1 MASPT
6 PEQTDGPDRPGDSE
20 AETDGEGQ
28 PVRRRPSRRVV
39 SLVAIPMIIAWTMSQ
54 FGQAIFPRLVE
65 DHPAWLLALNP
76 QNRYLAL
83 TAGQLDAWT
92 YYPVGFTRLLLTDPL
107 WFLIGYWYGDAAVAW
122 AERHTRSWGE
132 MLRQIQRWFGKA
144 AYPVIFIAPNSYI
157 CLFAG
162 AAGMPFR
169 RFVVVNATGTLAR
182 LYFFRVFG
190 DVFDDSIEDVVGW
203 IGDHQRILLPIT
215 IVITLVSVALEFR
228 RGETE
233 VGSLTHLEDE
243 LEDTERA
250 LEQHDDS
257 S

>member
-1 MASPT
+1 M
-6 PEQTDGPDRPGDSE
+6 
-20 AETDGEGQ
+20 
-28 PVRRRPSRRVV
+28 
-39 SLVAIPMIIAWTMSQ
+39 SLVAVPMIIAWIMSQ
-54 FGQAIFPRLVE
+54 FGQAIFPELVDE
-65 DHPAWLLALNP
+65 HPAWLLALNP

-83 TAGQLDAWT
+83 TANQLDGWT

-122 AERHTRSWGE
+122 TERHTRTWGE
-132 MLRQIQRWFGKA
+132 LLRQIQRWFGKA

-169 RFVVVNATGTLAR
+169 RFLVVNATGTLAR

-190 DVFDDSIEDVVGW
+190 DVFDDSLDDVVGW
-203 IGDHQRILLPIT
+203 IGDNRTLLLPIT
-215 IVITLVSVALEFR
+215 IAFTLLSLLLEFR

-233 VGSLTHLEDE
+233 VGSLSNLDDE
-243 LEDTERA
+243 LDEAEREVEARNAQEPTDADTEASDPRP
-250 LEQHDDS
+250 
-257 S
+257 